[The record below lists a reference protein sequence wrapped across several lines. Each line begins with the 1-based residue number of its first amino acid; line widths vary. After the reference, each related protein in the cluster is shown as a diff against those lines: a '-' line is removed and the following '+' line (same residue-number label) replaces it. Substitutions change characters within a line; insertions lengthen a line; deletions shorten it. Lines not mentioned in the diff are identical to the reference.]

1 MTRCTARAVCFSKS
15 SLCFFTGLPMVVVA
29 VVAAR
34 AVSVVVVLAV
44 TPAVGVWEDELV
56 KTSISGGDWLPVVV
70 DAGALL
76 RLKSIHEKNKT
87 ESRRDSD

>member
-1 MTRCTARAVCFSKS
+1 MTVQMV
-15 SLCFFTGLPMVVVA
+15 MVVA
-29 VVAAR
+29 M
-34 AVSVVVVLAV
+34 

-76 RLKSIHEKNKT
+76 RLKPIHEKKKKKNRK
-87 ESRRDSD
+87 